1 VGNHHESANRRLLK
15 VTLEDVVEADM
26 IFTTLMGD
34 KVEPRKNF
42 IEAHALESK
51 EPGYLNII
59 NFEEKR
65 LNGGSI

>member
-1 VGNHHESANRRLLK
+1 MGNHHESAKSLK

-42 IEAHALESK
+42 IEAHALEVRN
-51 EPGYLNII
+51 LDI
-59 NFEEKR
+59 
-65 LNGGSI
+65 